1 MLKCGR
7 RNIKMIHIHIIP
19 GVDIAG
25 SSVILSGGTSSGMII
40 IPPITLSGETP
51 LASHGM

>member
-1 MLKCGR
+1 MLKYDS

-40 IPPITLSGETP
+40 IPPTTLSGETP
-51 LASHGM
+51 LVSQGM